1 MSDLKSL
8 IAGPGL
14 LDTTQLPINSMGVKG
29 AKGKQSPE
37 AVAKACEDTEKMF
50 LTQLLKQMRKSML
63 SGELSQGQQAE
74 QYWGIVEEEFSK
86 HLAAAGGIGLGR
98 WINDQLQKE
107 TVKSPP
113 TELKKGE
120 S

>member
-8 IAGPGL
+8 IAGPGI
-14 LDTTQLPINSMGVKG
+14 LDTTQLPLSAKG
-29 AKGKQSPE
+29 AKDAKGKQSPE

-74 QYWGIVEEEFSK
+74 QYWGIVEDEFSK

-98 WINDQLQKE
+98 WLNDQLQKD
-107 TVKSPP
+107 TVPSPS
-113 TELKKGE
+113 TELPKGE